1 MTPRWLLCAL
11 LHGAAF
17 EALHRAIDRV
27 RETPGVGPMLALW
40 YAQRTVTL
48 AQDEAEAG
56 DARWA

>member
-40 YAQRTVTL
+40 YAQRAVTM
-48 AQDEAEAG
+48 ARDEALS
-56 DARWA
+56 